1 MLETFLK
8 LLEDDSERI
17 DVKQLF
23 TDKKDLVLWEKMVD
37 IFDSIQIDNVP
48 DGLEKVSMKYKLS
61 HQEEITVLAYI
72 KFLEIMILKV
82 KLTHEIMD
90 GMEDKTASTK
100 KDELNMYG

>member
-1 MLETFLK
+1 
-8 LLEDDSERI
+8 
-17 DVKQLF
+17 
-23 TDKKDLVLWEKMVD
+23 
-37 IFDSIQIDNVP
+37 
-48 DGLEKVSMKYKLS
+48 LS

-90 GMEDKTASTK
+90 GMKDKTVSTK

>member
-72 KFLEIMILKV
+72 
-82 KLTHEIMD
+82 
-90 GMEDKTASTK
+90 
-100 KDELNMYG
+100 